1 MGRSRGLFVAL
12 GREANI
18 PRRAGAAARS
28 FSVATIAA
36 VLVVVTCL
44 CAILAF
50 ATASNDARSNA
61 FERQTVLAALSDH
74 AALMKRTVSLLE
86 PDEEVSARVKQ
97 NDRAWLH
104 ENLGVTLNNHFGYE
118 RTFLLDRQQR
128 VVYASSLGQE
138 VDQRQFDALRPALQ
152 RMMRDPGNRD
162 AEDSGEP
169 LAGFVATSDF
179 VGLAVVR
186 SFRKTDT
193 VGGGPDVL
201 ESVTVDLV
209 DDAFL
214 GELAQRVQLAGFR
227 VYQGPPPNDRENY
240 ITLTNLVDGSPMVLA
255 WVPER
260 PGVSALQRIA
270 PLVAALSLTLL
281 AICLMLLVQSRRT
294 GAALAASEAEAKSL
308 AMEDYLTGLANRG
321 GFVGRLQ
328 ARIASLSGNEILAM
342 AYLDLDGFKDIND
355 TLGHGVGDELLCL
368 MASRVRQALG
378 DRGLAAR
385 FGGDEFVLYM
395 TCAERSEVE
404 TFLTALLTVMQ
415 QPVRLEGHELQIGAS
430 IGVAFVPEHTTDP
443 GELMRLA
450 DIALYRAKADGRG
463 LVRFFVPELE
473 QDIRNRRTVELELAE
488 AIDSGQMALVFQP
501 QVDVESER
509 IVGFEA
515 LVRWDHPERGRLPPE
530 TFVPIAERSRLIC
543 RLDNWVMR
551 RACELGR
558 RLDDVTVSVN
568 MSPISLRQPNIA
580 DLILESLA
588 QTGFEPSRLEIEI
601 TESAIIQ
608 ADSEVNAALLRLRES
623 GVRIALDDF
632 GTGHASLVHI
642 RRFPVTKIK
651 IDRSFISNLGT
662 ERDAAAIV
670 EYVVRLGRSLGI
682 VLTAEGVETREQLR
696 FLRAFGAQQAQG
708 FLFSGPVSIDAA
720 RAMLAAQDSPSG
732 RPRPPG
738 SRRNVEA

>member
-1 MGRSRGLFVAL
+1 
-12 GREANI
+12 
-18 PRRAGAAARS
+18 
-28 FSVATIAA
+28 VATIAA

-44 CAILAF
+44 CAVLAF

-61 FERQTVLAALSDH
+61 FERQAVRAALSDH
-74 AALMKRTVSLLE
+74 AALMKRTVSLIE

-104 ENLGVTLNNHFGYE
+104 QNLGRSLNNHFGYE
-118 RTFLLDRQQR
+118 RTFLLDRQNH
-128 VVYASSLGQE
+128 VLYAYSLDQE
-138 VDQRQFDALRPALQ
+138 VDQHQFDALRPAVQ
-152 RMMRDPGNRD
+152 RMIRDPQNRD
-162 AEDSGEP
+162 AKAAGEP
-169 LAGFVATSDF
+169 LSGFVATGDF
-179 VGLAVVR
+179 AGLAVVR
-186 SFRKTDT
+186 SIKSTET
-193 VGGGPDVL
+193 IGGGPDVL
-201 ESVTVDLV
+201 QSVTVDLL

-214 GELAQRVQLAGFR
+214 GELARRVKLAGFR
-227 VYQGPPPNDRENY
+227 VYRGAVPNDQENF
-240 ITLTNLVDGSPMVLA
+240 ITLTNFADGNAIVLA
-255 WVPER
+255 WMPER
-260 PGVSALQRIA
+260 PGVTALQRIA
-270 PLVAALSLTLL
+270 PLVAGLSLTLL
-281 AICLMLLVQSRRT
+281 AICVMLLVQSRRT
-294 GAALAASEAEAKSL
+294 RAALVASEAEAKSL

-328 ARIASLSGNEILAM
+328 ARVAALTRNEILAM

-368 MASRVRQALG
+368 MASRVRQTLG

-385 FGGDEFVLYM
+385 FGGDEFVLYLI
-395 TCAERSEVE
+395 CAERAEVE
-404 TFLTALLTVMQ
+404 PFLDTLLSVMQ

-430 IGVAFVPEHTTDP
+430 IGVAFAPEHTDDP

-463 LVRFFVPELE
+463 LVRFFAPELE

-488 AIDSGQMALVFQP
+488 AIDHGQMALVFQP

-530 TFVPIAERSRLIC
+530 TFVPVAERSRLIC

-588 QTGFEPSRLEIEI
+588 ETGFEPSRLEIEI

-608 ADSEVNAALLRLRES
+608 ADVEVNAALLRLRES

-720 RAMLAAQDSPSG
+720 QAMLADQNAPGG

-738 SRRNVEA
+738 MRRNVDA

>member
-1 MGRSRGLFVAL
+1 MAL
-12 GREANI
+12 GLEANI

-44 CAILAF
+44 CAVLAF
-50 ATASNDARSNA
+50 ATASNDARSSA
-61 FERQTVLAALSDH
+61 FERQAVRAALNDH
-74 AALMKRTVSLLE
+74 AALMKRTVSLIE
-86 PDEEVSARVKQ
+86 PDEEVSARVKL

-104 ENLGVTLNNHFGYE
+104 ENLGLSLNNHFGYE
-118 RTFLLDRQQR
+118 RTFLLDRQHR
-128 VVYASSLGQE
+128 VLYAYSLDQE
-138 VDQRQFDALRPALQ
+138 VDQHQFDALLPALQ
-152 RMMRDPGNRD
+152 RIIGDPQNRD
-162 AEDSGEP
+162 ARAAGEP
-169 LAGFVATSDF
+169 LSGFVATGDLA
-179 VGLAVVR
+179 GLAVVR
-186 SFRKTDT
+186 SIKSTKTAD
-193 VGGGPDVL
+193 GGPDGL
-201 ESVTVDLV
+201 QSVTVDLL

-214 GELAQRVQLAGFR
+214 GELAHRVKLAGFR
-227 VYQGPPPNDRENY
+227 VYRGAAPHDQENF
-240 ITLTNLVDGSPMVLA
+240 ITLTNFADGNPIVLA
-255 WVPER
+255 WMPER
-260 PGVSALQRIA
+260 PGATALQRIA
-270 PLVAALSLTLL
+270 PVIAALSLTLL
-281 AICLMLLVQSRRT
+281 AICVMLLVQSRRT
-294 GAALAASEAEAKSL
+294 SAALVASEAEAKSL

-328 ARIASLSGNEILAM
+328 ARVAALARNEILAM

-368 MASRVRQALG
+368 MASRVRQTLG

-385 FGGDEFVLYM
+385 FGGDEFVLYLI
-395 TCAERSEVE
+395 CAERAEVE
-404 TFLTALLTVMQ
+404 PFLDTLLTVMQ

-430 IGVAFVPEHTTDP
+430 IGVAFAPEHTDDSA
-443 GELMRLA
+443 ELMRLA

-463 LVRFFVPELE
+463 LVRFFEPAQE

-488 AIDSGQMALVFQP
+488 AIDHGQMALVFQP

-608 ADSEVNAALLRLRES
+608 ADVEVNAALLRLRES

-720 RAMLAAQDSPSG
+720 QGMLADQNLPGG

-738 SRRNVEA
+738 MRRNVDA